1 MLYGL
6 RSGSQRLERK
16 VCAHRCTAS
25 LPRTYVRLPRTESRR
40 VLYRLLLPMDHSV
53 QLGAGAACG
62 RRAIEVAISSALE
75 RGFAAG
81 GGAGAQQSL
90 AIQAEVAFA
99 GYRAADRLSAPR
111 GETLLL
117 SPPQPI
123 EHFMASARARVTV
136 AGALGASETLIS
148 CFVVCCFKG
157 EHTLLG

>member
-1 MLYGL
+1 MSDYLAQNLDEYFTD
-6 RSGSQRLERK
+6 
-16 VCAHRCTAS
+16 V
-25 LPRTYVRLPRTESRR
+25 
-40 VLYRLLLPMDHSV
+40 LLPMDHYV

-136 AGALGASETLIS
+136 AGALGASETLFS
-148 CFVVCCFKG
+148 CFFVCCCKG